1 MDDTQED
8 RLTRLEYAIWGL
20 RGDNG
25 LLSEVRGLRLELQ
38 NYRENEANR
47 RALEIQ
53 ERKKDFRWRV
63 GTVIAIVSAIL
74 VAAGIVAGALG

>member
-8 RLTRLEYAIWGL
+8 RLTRVEYAIWGL

-25 LLSEVRGLRLELQ
+25 LLSEVRALRQEFQ
-38 NYRENEANR
+38 GYRKEEADK